1 MAEICKIFEINP
13 PDENDIENILIDLD
27 ENGDGELSFEEMLP
41 LLHNIIDMMIQKGKE
56 EVQSRS

>member
-56 EVQSRS
+56 EV